1 MVKKLLIIGVLQIP
15 LFATSLDSVVS
26 YALKQSTLINKSK
39 AQIELTILKHNEI
52 NAQKYGEIDLV
63 GSYTHYNIPRTLAPM
78 TPSSMSSGGN
88 IATTEDMYSLGIKY
102 SVPLFTGFAMNQD
115 VEMSNL
121 STMISHSKLK
131 LTKEQIVYN
140 IKSLYL
146 SILSMYEMKK
156 AQNYYIDALQKLS
169 DTTKSAIQ
177 LGKKAPIDLLK
188 IQRDLYQAKA
198 TKDKL
203 DSNIQIS
210 LASLEALSGMRDVA
224 NLKPIKIKVKKYTPT
239 ISSLLR
245 KAGKLQKI
253 KIANYNLK
261 KSQKLITKAKSKYY
275 PQVVLDSY
283 YGYNYGENDPTNRNS
298 GDWDNAKNWQISIN
312 AKWKIIDFGKQ
323 KAQIQQA
330 KISYI
335 QAQLEKKQLLLDLKK
350 SIIEARSKIQLAYT
364 QYNASLKQYHLAKKS
379 SDIEE
384 VKYKNNASSI
394 DDLLYTKAQMMIAK
408 AALLQSKYDY
418 AKSKYYMDYILEN
431 GVKK

>member
-1 MVKKLLIIGVLQIP
+1 
-15 LFATSLDSVVS
+15 
-26 YALKQSTLINKSK
+26 
-39 AQIELTILKHNEI
+39 
-52 NAQKYGEIDLV
+52 
-63 GSYTHYNIPRTLAPM
+63 
-78 TPSSMSSGGN
+78 
-88 IATTEDMYSLGIKY
+88 
-102 SVPLFTGFAMNQD
+102 
-115 VEMSNL
+115 
-121 STMISHSKLK
+121 
-131 LTKEQIVYN
+131 
-140 IKSLYL
+140 
-146 SILSMYEMKK
+146 
-156 AQNYYIDALQKLS
+156 
-169 DTTKSAIQ
+169 
-177 LGKKAPIDLLK
+177 
-188 IQRDLYQAKA
+188 
-198 TKDKL
+198 
-203 DSNIQIS
+203 

-323 KAQIQQA
+323 KTQIQQV